1 MSGIGNNQPI
11 RAQSSRE
18 ERAKAQKE
26 ARDLR
31 AASRASQRE
40 IPQPSQMTRVDDSVP
55 RDMGESQ
62 HVEQEDHTQELEI
75 SPMAR
80 VQFNFGSLLLRLP
93 GHLSKSHP
101 TTAFQDKD
109 SLTMLLKEQN
119 HDSQLVQSMF

>member
-1 MSGIGNNQPI
+1 MSGIDNNQPI

-62 HVEQEDHTQELEI
+62 RVEHEDHTQELEI
-75 SPMAR
+75 SPIVGISENSFYR
-80 VQFNFGSLLLRLP
+80 NNTDNINIGYKGIFSY
-93 GHLSKSHP
+93 
-101 TTAFQDKD
+101 KD
-109 SLTMLLKEQN
+109 S
-119 HDSQLVQSMF
+119 QSIHST